1 MSNLKSVPD
10 IEDQI
15 QRIRLAIEE
24 KRAKKNMPV
33 NGNNLGNIGIQR
45 DTTRNVFTTLESD
58 LGELR
63 TQDGNSVRQRQS
75 FDWKFENEIN
85 RKELIE
91 NKSIIQEYQRTS
103 NGNQF
108 ISYRYIRESKHL
120 DDITKEPWLKFQ
132 NESTKEIVIW
142 NGTFTTVS
150 KFQSNRIAIRKWKEE
165 NGAITYNDPT
175 YTFIDILADDTGMP
189 IISK

>member
-75 FDWKFENEIN
+75 FD
-85 RKELIE
+85 
-91 NKSIIQEYQRTS
+91 
-103 NGNQF
+103 
-108 ISYRYIRESKHL
+108 
-120 DDITKEPWLKFQ
+120 
-132 NESTKEIVIW
+132 
-142 NGTFTTVS
+142 
-150 KFQSNRIAIRKWKEE
+150 
-165 NGAITYNDPT
+165 
-175 YTFIDILADDTGMP
+175 
-189 IISK
+189 